1 MGQQPGTLRSA
12 RPPLKGAHMGAKSQ
26 RKGRA
31 AELELSR
38 ILQDHGYPVEAGR
51 AQSYGEVP
59 DLSGLPGVHIEC
71 KRAETLR
78 LSDWMAQAERDAQ
91 RFGDGAP
98 AVFFRRSREPWR
110 VVMNLTDWMEIYKA
124 QGCRCGGHCTAAV
137 AQAERK
143 KMRT

>member
-1 MGQQPGTLRSA
+1 
-12 RPPLKGAHMGAKSQ
+12 MGAKSQ

-38 ILQDHGYPVEAGR
+38 ILQGHGYNIEPGGALTN
-51 AQSYGEVP
+51 GEVP

-78 LSDWMAQAERDAQ
+78 LSEWMAQAERDAQ

-98 AVFFRRSREPWR
+98 AVFFRRSRSPWC
-110 VVMNLTDWMEIYKA
+110 VVMKLEDWMAIYK
-124 QGCRCGGHCTAAV
+124 Q
-137 AQAERK
+137 ERK
-143 KMRT
+143 ADSVLSEKREKETFH